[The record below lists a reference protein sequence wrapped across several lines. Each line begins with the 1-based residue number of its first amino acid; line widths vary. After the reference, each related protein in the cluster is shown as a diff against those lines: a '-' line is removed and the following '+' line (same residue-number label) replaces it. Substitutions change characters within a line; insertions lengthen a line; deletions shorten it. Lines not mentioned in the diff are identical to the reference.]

1 MNFVEVF
8 NQTRSSRTH
17 ILDLSSNFMNPKQR
31 RGMFANIQGHQIK
44 LGSPIV
50 INTGN
55 KDRHVKLVEQ
65 HMGPKSKI
73 CVQYK
78 GKKFLV
84 SKSKVVL

>member
-1 MNFVEVF
+1 MNAA
-8 NQTRSSRTH
+8 
-17 ILDLSSNFMNPKQR
+17 QR
-31 RGMFANIQGHQIK
+31 RGMFANIQGHKIK

-50 INTGN
+50 INTGA
-55 KDRHVKLVEQ
+55 KDRHVRLVEQ

-84 SKSKVVL
+84 DKSKVVF

>member
-1 MNFVEVF
+1 MKD
-8 NQTRSSRTH
+8 S
-17 ILDLSSNFMNPKQR
+17 QR
-31 RGMFANIQGHQIK
+31 KAMFSNIQGHKVK

-55 KDRHVKLVEQ
+55 KERHVKLVEQ
-65 HMGPKSKI
+65 HRGPGSKI

-84 SKSKVVL
+84 PKSKVVF